1 MEKYMSVE
9 ELKSEYLE
17 VLKMRV
23 YYTRFEDLEKEFG
36 KEMITKE
43 IIENLENCIYWYEI
57 SDETI
62 YKLFSGISFV
72 KEDFEV

>member
-1 MEKYMSVE
+1 MMNKYMSVE

-17 VLKMRV
+17 QLKFRV
-23 YYTRFEDLEKEFG
+23 YYMSYDELKEQFPDD
-36 KEMITKE
+36 ITDDIINE
-43 IIENLENCIYWYEI
+43 IENAYGWLDI